1 MRQRIDDVLLLL
13 MAVHHLDL
21 VEVFGVGRREGR
33 EREEGDLHCYVVLFD
48 GVVRFMFGRFDV
60 LLA

>member
-1 MRQRIDDVLLLL
+1 MLLLL

-33 EREEGDLHCYVVLFD
+33 EREEGDLHCVYCCFVLFD
-48 GVVRFMFGRFDV
+48 GVVRFMFR
-60 LLA
+60 LL

>member
-33 EREEGDLHCYVVLFD
+33 EREEGDLHC
-48 GVVRFMFGRFDV
+48 
-60 LLA
+60 